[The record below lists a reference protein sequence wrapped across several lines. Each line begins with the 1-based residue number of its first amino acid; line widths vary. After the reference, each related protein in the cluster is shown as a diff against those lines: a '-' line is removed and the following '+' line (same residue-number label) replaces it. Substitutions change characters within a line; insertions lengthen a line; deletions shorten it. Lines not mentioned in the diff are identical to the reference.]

1 MTMTDA
7 GAGAS
12 GPASRAARQR
22 LILDHVLQVG
32 SATAAELAELTG
44 RSLMTVHRD
53 LDDLAA
59 RQLVRKFHGGVSALP
74 TSVFESSS
82 EFRLH
87 RRAEDKLSLARVALS
102 FVEPGM
108 SVMLDDSTTVL
119 ALAGLLRD
127 VAPLTVVTNYRMVL
141 ERLREVA
148 DLHLIMI
155 GGAYSRTHDS
165 FIGPPDQTNLEAY
178 AVDIAFQST
187 STMDT
192 RLTYHQEQ
200 DVVSMK
206 RVMLRTGRRRVLM
219 MDGSKVG
226 HTSLHR
232 FVAVEEFT
240 DVILTDDVDTATV
253 DGIAERTRVH
263 LAPSFNATRR

>member
-1 MTMTDA
+1 MATPTTP
-7 GAGAS
+7 S
-12 GPASRAARQR
+12 PTTRAARQR

-59 RQLVRKFHGGVSALP
+59 RQLVRRFHGGVSALP

-82 EFRLH
+82 EFRRH
-87 RRAEDKLSLARVALS
+87 RRTEDKAALAHAALALVA
-102 FVEPGM
+102 PGM

-119 ALAGLLRD
+119 ALAGLLPQR
-127 VAPLTVVTNYRMVL
+127 APLTVVSNYRQVL
-141 ERLREVA
+141 EVLA
-148 DLHLIMI
+148 DTADVRLIMI

-165 FIGPPDQTNLEAY
+165 FISPPDQTNLDAY
-178 AVDIAFQST
+178 AVDVTFQST
-187 STMDT
+187 STMDE
-192 RLTYHQEQ
+192 RMTYHQEQ
-200 DVVSMK
+200 DIVSMK
-206 RVMLRTGRRRVLM
+206 RVMLRSGRRRVLM

-232 FVAVEEFT
+232 FVAVADFT
-240 DVILTDDVDTATV
+240 DVILTDDVEQALV
-253 DGIAERTRVH
+253 DRIAERAEVHVVPTTTR
-263 LAPSFNATRR
+263 TRPR